1 MRKTN
6 ELAELHQGGAQ
17 RNARGEHLI
26 QTINNRPQ
34 EVRRGLA
41 RPANDSCQPTKK
53 DGRARPKTE
62 KDRSEMTVLRQI
74 SLEKAKI
81 RIRRTLSSQ
90 DCSTTSKRRLK
101 RSMSE
106 WARAIPVRSRTRY
119 LQKHTPHQY
128 HPQSTS
134 SLLPPFFRVQ
144 WKNLLNAL
152 SRLPFV
158 HPLTA
163 STRDLRKS
171 RPAKHQNPI
180 TPLRS
185 FGRKGTRFKTIRTPV
200 VPQRHPY
207 DTQLLAIQIQRAE
220 PPDMQKRKVDVYRA

>member
-101 RSMSE
+101 TSMSE

-119 LQKHTPHQY
+119 LQKHTPHQC

-134 SLLPPFFRVQ
+134 SLLPPFFSCSMEKPLECFVPPAVRPSIDRQ
-144 WKNLLNAL
+144 HQ
-152 SRLPFV
+152 RLEEKQTRKTSKP
-158 HPLTA
+158 HNTA
-163 STRDLRKS
+163 S
-171 RPAKHQNPI
+171 
-180 TPLRS
+180 
-185 FGRKGTRFKTIRTPV
+185 FIREK
-200 VPQRHPY
+200 RHS
-207 DTQLLAIQIQRAE
+207 L
-220 PPDMQKRKVDVYRA
+220 